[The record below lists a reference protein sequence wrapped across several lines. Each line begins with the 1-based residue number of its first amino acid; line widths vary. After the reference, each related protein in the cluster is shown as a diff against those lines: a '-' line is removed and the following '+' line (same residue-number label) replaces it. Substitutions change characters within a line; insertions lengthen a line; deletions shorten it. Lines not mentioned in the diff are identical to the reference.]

1 VRRPERQLGEEH
13 HEIVA
18 NRASWDEGVEMRKA
32 KLFRARDC
40 RWSVAAVA
48 IAAAMG
54 LCGCNN
60 SEKVREAM
68 GPKKFVS
75 PPSAAQAVYNA
86 AKAGDTNAIM
96 AIFGPEGKEYLVS
109 ENPEQ
114 DKTALQQFAN
124 EFDQMHRWA
133 PAENGE
139 LVLNVGVESYP
150 FPFPL
155 MQTADGQWAFNSE
168 RGLKEIEARK
178 IGDNELT
185 VIDVLNEMADAQ
197 VEYYKT
203 AHDDSK
209 VKQYAQRFTS
219 REGKHDGLY
228 WKVAEGEPDSP
239 LGPLAARASAEGYQP
254 GTKEAPEPFHGYF
267 YRILKEQGPHADG
280 GAKSY
285 IVNGNMTGGFA
296 FLAYPAE
303 YRKSGV
309 MTFLIGKDGRVYQ
322 KDLGPNTVE
331 TAKGIKA
338 FDPDE
343 TWTIVE

>member
-1 VRRPERQLGEEH
+1 MSQAKGFRNGE
-13 HEIVA
+13 
-18 NRASWDEGVEMRKA
+18 
-32 KLFRARDC
+32 L
-40 RWSVAAVA
+40 RWSVAAVTM
-48 IAAAMG
+48 AAVLG

-75 PPSAAQAVYNA
+75 PPSAAQAVYDA
-86 AKAGDTNAIM
+86 AQAGDTNAIM
-96 AIFGPEGKEYLVS
+96 AIFGPEGKEYLVTD
-109 ENPEQ
+109 NPAE
-114 DKTALQQFAN
+114 DKTALQEFAGQF
-124 EFDQMHRWA
+124 EQMHRWA
-133 PAENGE
+133 QAENGE
-139 LVLNVGVESYP
+139 LVLDVGVDNYP

-155 MQTADGQWAFNSE
+155 MKTADGQWAFNTE
-168 RGLKEIEARK
+168 RGMKEIAARR

-203 AHDDSK
+203 THDGST
-209 VKQYAQRFTS
+209 VKQYARRFTS
-219 REGKHDGLY
+219 NEGKHDGLY
-228 WKVAEGEPDSP
+228 WKVSEGEPESP
-239 LGPLAARASAEGYQP
+239 LGPLAARANAEGYQP
-254 GTKEAPEPFHGYF
+254 GMKEAPQPFHGYF
-267 YRILKEQGPHADG
+267 YRILKEQGSHADG

-309 MTFLIGKDGRVYQ
+309 MTFMIGQDGRVYQ
-322 KDLGPNTVE
+322 KDLGPDTVE

-343 TWTIVE
+343 TWEIVQ

>member
-1 VRRPERQLGEEH
+1 
-13 HEIVA
+13 
-18 NRASWDEGVEMRKA
+18 MRKA
-32 KLFRARDC
+32 ERFGQRGR
-40 RWSVAAVA
+40 RWSVATMAMVAAV
-48 IAAAMG
+48 G

-96 AIFGPEGKEYLVS
+96 AIFGPEAKEYLVT

-114 DKTALQQFAN
+114 DKTALQQFAS
-124 EFDQMHRWA
+124 EFEQMHRWA
-133 PAENGE
+133 QAENGE
-139 LVLNVGVESYP
+139 LVLDVGVDNYP

-155 MQTADGQWAFNSE
+155 MKTDDGQWAFNAE
-168 RGLKEIEARK
+168 RGTKEIEARK

-185 VIDVLNEMADAQ
+185 VIAVLNEMADAQ
-197 VEYYKT
+197 VEYYKAT
-203 AHDDSK
+203 HDGSK

-219 REGKHDGLY
+219 SEGKHNGLY
-228 WKVAEGEPDSP
+228 WKAGEGEPESP
-239 LGPLAARASAEGYQP
+239 LGPLAARANAEGYQP
-254 GTKEAPEPFHGYF
+254 GTKEAPQPFHGYF
-267 YRILKEQGPHADG
+267 YRILKEQGSHADG

-285 IVNGNMTGGFA
+285 VVNGDMTRGFA

-309 MTFLIGKDGRVYQ
+309 MTFLIGADGRVYQ
-322 KDLGPNTVE
+322 KDLGTGTVE
-331 TAKGIKA
+331 TAKWIKA
-338 FDPDE
+338 FDPDVS
-343 TWTIVE
+343 WTIVQ

>member
-1 VRRPERQLGEEH
+1 MVRT
-13 HEIVA
+13 
-18 NRASWDEGVEMRKA
+18 DEGVEMSQTKRFRNG
-32 KLFRARDC
+32 KL
-40 RWSVAAVA
+40 RWSVVAVMM
-48 IAAAMG
+48 AAALG

-86 AKAGDTNAIM
+86 AKAGDTSAIL
-96 AIFGPEGKEYLVS
+96 AIFGPDAKEYLVT
-109 ENPEQ
+109 EDPEQ
-114 DKTALQQFAN
+114 DKTALQQFAG
-124 EFDQMHRWA
+124 EFERMHRWA

-155 MQTADGQWAFNSE
+155 MKTSDGQWAFNSE
-168 RGLKEIEARK
+168 QGLKEIAARK
-178 IGDNELT
+178 IGENELT
-185 VIDVLNEMADAQ
+185 VIDVLNQMADAQ
-197 VEYYKT
+197 VEYYKNT
-203 AHDDSK
+203 HDGSK

-219 REGKHDGLY
+219 SEGKHNGLY
-228 WKVAEGEPDSP
+228 WKVSEGEAESP
-239 LGPLAARASAEGYQP
+239 LGPLAARANAEGYQP
-254 GTKEAPEPFHGYF
+254 GTKEAPQPFHGYF

-280 GAKSY
+280 GPKSY

-309 MTFLIGKDGRVYQ
+309 MTFVIGQDGRVYQ
-322 KDLGPNTVE
+322 KDLGLDTVE
-331 TAKGIKA
+331 TARGIKA

-343 TWTIVE
+343 SWEIVE